1 MSLTERRS
9 NESRDILRHSR
20 LVICYEHRSLH
31 DSPVRRG
38 SLKLPIVHEV
48 SVCKVR
54 FMPMT
59 NIQIPLAGVPKTVTY
74 LPALTAQIQS
84 WPKPQNAQNLLITS
98 HSLFRDRSL
107 PVSLRR
113 PVALVRPCFPTWQ
126 NLYLPPPMLQK
137 SQTMRKL
144 HAFPKMPKTA
154 KQPQPS
160 IHSTPTKYHKTGRRV
175 LLLSSRQR
183 RIRKLWAKR

>member
-1 MSLTERRS
+1 M
-9 NESRDILRHSR
+9 RHSR
-20 LVICYEHRSLH
+20 LVMCYEHRSLH

-38 SLKLPIVHEV
+38 SLELPIVHEV

-54 FMPMT
+54 FMSMS
-59 NIQIPLAGVPKTVTY
+59 NIQILLAGVPKTATY
-74 LPALTAQIQS
+74 LSALTAQVQS
-84 WPKPQNAQNLLITS
+84 WPKPQKQNFADHLALTLFVTAASPSSLSRQIAQ
-98 HSLFRDRSL
+98 
-107 PVSLRR
+107 VG
-113 PVALVRPCFPTWQ
+113 PCFSTWQ

-154 KQPQPS
+154 KQPRPS
-160 IHSTPTKYHKTGRRV
+160 IHSTPTKYHKTRRRV
-175 LLLSSRQR
+175 LLLSSHQR